1 MAFLIWFASVADG
14 IKMASFIFAFGF
26 LIGAVIGLIEG
37 FDSSTKNPKVKI
49 LGFVSL
55 ALCILSTCI
64 CVIIPS
70 EENIYKIAGVTAQ
83 QKAQIDASGKV
94 VK

>member
-1 MAFLIWFASVADG
+1 MKRVHFML
-14 IKMASFIFAFGF
+14 
-26 LIGAVIGLIEG
+26 
-37 FDSSTKNPKVKI
+37 KI
-49 LGFVSL
+49 MEISMVGSL

>member
-1 MAFLIWFASVADG
+1 
-14 IKMASFIFAFGF
+14 
-26 LIGAVIGLIEG
+26 LIGGIIGLAVG